1 MSIFDH
7 DNKVPKVAVRISV
20 PEQLR
25 MWSDHSLNMDTMK
38 IRLPSGKLVGPRVF
52 NRMHHGQLFALD
64 VNWEGKTTQAYAAYT
79 KNMAYRP
86 VMYWNEIR
94 NIPPMTERIP

>member
-1 MSIFDH
+1 MI
-7 DNKVPKVAVRISV
+7 ITIQ
-20 PEQLR
+20 EQLT
-25 MWSDHSLNMDTMK
+25 MWANHSLNMDTMK
-38 IRLPSGKLVGPRVF
+38 IRLPNGELVNSRVF
-52 NRMHHGQLFALD
+52 NRMHLGVYFAMDSANERLS
-64 VNWEGKTTQAYAAYT
+64 KSAYAAYT

>member
-1 MSIFDH
+1 MRFYNILD
-7 DNKVPKVAVRISV
+7 
-20 PEQLR
+20 QLKLFAG
-25 MWSDHSLNMDTMK
+25 HSLNMDTMK
-38 IRLPSGKLVGPRVF
+38 IRLPDGTLVSAMVF
-52 NRMHHGQLFALD
+52 NRMHI
-64 VNWEGKTTQAYAAYT
+64 GKYFSMDSANENLSKSAYAAYT